1 MLKYFV
7 DNCPNEFRKILFQ
20 LINEIKSKLK
30 VGDYESCKAD
40 FQFPD
45 DALGQ
50 ITQIAKENNNEQLAN
65 SAFVF
70 KAYYSLWISLAHYF
84 LLLDNR
90 QFRASW
96 DKLQDCF
103 DILRLIGRHAQE
115 RYDLDD
121 IRTLLESYE
130 QLYPFKVFLSSE
142 YVITKSHCSICGKS
156 MQSLS
161 CPHRKG
167 ELYWGEQALEVIDD
181 IKTLQAICVVK
192 HPEDKRCII
201 ENVDDM
207 RSEDEKYALLVQFLS
222 KGFPKLM
229 QFQVDESIEERKR
242 FPNAYPNDL
251 CPCGSGVKYKYCCKK
266 KPNIQHK
273 VYRVIYKNE
282 ITLKY
287 FDLG

>member
-1 MLKYFV
+1 M
-7 DNCPNEFRKILFQ
+7 
-20 LINEIKSKLK
+20 
-30 VGDYESCKAD
+30 
-40 FQFPD
+40 
-45 DALGQ
+45 
-50 ITQIAKENNNEQLAN
+50 
-65 SAFVF
+65 
-70 KAYYSLWISLAHYF
+70 
-84 LLLDNR
+84 
-90 QFRASW
+90 
-96 DKLQDCF
+96 
-103 DILRLIGRHAQE
+103 
-115 RYDLDD
+115 
-121 IRTLLESYE
+121 
-130 QLYPFKVFLSSE
+130 FLSSE
-142 YVITKSHCSICGKS
+142 YVVTKSHCSICGKS

-167 ELYWGEQALEVIDD
+167 KLYWGEQAFEVFDD
-181 IKTLQAICVVK
+181 IKTIQAICVVK

-201 ENVDDM
+201 ENVDDT

-251 CPCGSGVKYKYCCKK
+251 CPCGSGVKYKFCCKK

-282 ITLKY
+282 ITPKH